1 MVSFRWLLSRITR
14 TSSASSA
21 RERLLS
27 DGAMHASRARRV
39 ATAHQSALQSIPV
52 SGSVAEAAEGVTLS
66 EEALPPS
73 EQRRRLIQ
81 IAASYEGHYLAAVEF
96 VAERS
101 MTVGTI
107 RPVRSAAGRPEVERE
122 ICVDSRGDVSISPS
136 CRRAA
141 PPSALPLGRLAL
153 WLAALLTALGVA
165 AYLL

>member
-1 MVSFRWLLSRITR
+1 MVSFRWLLSRMAR

-27 DGAMHASRARRV
+27 DGAMRASRVRRA

-52 SGSVAEAAEGVTLS
+52 SREVPEATASVTLP
-66 EEALPPS
+66 EMILLPH

-81 IAASYEGHYLAAVEF
+81 IAASYDGHYLATVEF
-96 VAERS
+96 VAERN

-107 RPVRSAAGRPEVERE
+107 KPVRSAAGHPEPARE
-122 ICVDSRGDVSISPS
+122 ICIDSRGNVSVSPS
-136 CRRAA
+136 CQGTASPA
-141 PPSALPLGRLAL
+141 GLPVGRLAMWL
-153 WLAALLTALGVA
+153 VALLAALGAA